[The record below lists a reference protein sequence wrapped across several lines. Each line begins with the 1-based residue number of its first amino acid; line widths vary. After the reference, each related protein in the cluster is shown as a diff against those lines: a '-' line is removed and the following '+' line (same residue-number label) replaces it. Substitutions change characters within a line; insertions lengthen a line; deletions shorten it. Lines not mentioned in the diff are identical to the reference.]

1 MEEFGGIL
9 QGSTLESHGNQGLE
23 VLLPRVS
30 KNENGTSN
38 FKLEDNTLINNHGM
52 ISQSKTLM
60 HNGEIYPLSV
70 QCNSSFILV
79 TLKTTK
85 ENYCPSVKAFEF
97 HMHLIR

>member
-1 MEEFGGIL
+1 
-9 QGSTLESHGNQGLE
+9 
-23 VLLPRVS
+23 
-30 KNENGTSN
+30 
-38 FKLEDNTLINNHGM
+38 M

-60 HNGEIYPLSV
+60 HNGKIHPLSV

-85 ENYCPSVKAFEF
+85 ENCCPSVKAFEF